1 MRLDLPRS
9 ALVAAALTL
18 PASLALT
25 VGLAAQADPPR
36 IIDMHLHALPADFNG
51 PPPSMMCVH
60 TRTFPALDP
69 RDSWGEVF
77 TRGLAE
83 SGCERVLRS
92 PETTE
97 EVMERT
103 LEVLERRNIV
113 AVASGPL
120 ELVGRYEDGAPER
133 IIRGLIF
140 DLGSFSLPPDS
151 LRRLHAAGQLEVV
164 GEVVTQYS
172 GVAPDDPRMEPYWAL
187 AEELD
192 IPVGIHLGTGP
203 PGAPYLGTPD
213 YRAELNSAL
222 TLEPVL
228 AQHPKLRVYVMHA
241 GWPMIDDLLSL
252 LYTYPQVYVDT
263 GVIDYLLPRAEFHA
277 YMRRIVEA
285 GFGNRVMFGSDQMI
299 WPETIEVAIE
309 SIESAEFL
317 TPAQKRAILHDNAAR
332 FLRIE

>member
-18 PASLALT
+18 PPSLALT

-51 PPPSMMCVH
+51 PPGSPVCVNI
-60 TRTFPALDP
+60 RTIPALDP
-69 RDSWGEVF
+69 HDSWGKVF
-77 TRGLAE
+77 TQVPE
-83 SGCERVLRS
+83 SECGRVFRS

-103 LEVLERRNIV
+103 IEILQRRNIV
-113 AVASGPL
+113 AVTSGPQ
-120 ELVGRYEDGAPER
+120 ELVRQYEERAPDR
-133 IIRGLIF
+133 IIRGLLF
-140 DLGSFSLPPDS
+140 DLEDYMLSPDS
-151 LRRLHAAGQLEVV
+151 LRLLHAAGELEVL
-164 GEVVTQYS
+164 GEVITQYA
-172 GVAPDDPRMEPYWAL
+172 GVAPDDPQLDLYWSL

-192 IPVGIHLGTGP
+192 LPVGIHLGTGP
-203 PGAPYLGTPD
+203 PGAPYLGWPG
-213 YRAELNSAL
+213 YRAALHSAL

-228 AQHPKLRVYVMHA
+228 ARHPKLRVYIMHA
-241 GWPMIDDLLSL
+241 GWPMIDDLLAL

-263 GVIDYLLPRAEFHA
+263 GIIDYFLPRAEFHA
-277 YMRRIVEA
+277 YLRRIVEA
-285 GFGNRVMFGSDQMI
+285 GFGSRVMFGSDQMI

-317 TPAQKRAILHDNAAR
+317 TPAQKRAIFHDNAAR